1 MLDNIK
7 QVLLHVIMILIAAI
21 VLVPVKSLPVMAES
35 YNVWVGEKQVS
46 DENKNDVLGDG
57 TVIFTPQD
65 GETPATLTLNGG
77 TISKFKNIPTENNAI
92 IGAKSMDLIIHVTG
106 NTTLQH
112 EGIEPG
118 KNGGISLIGSSNETL
133 TITVDK
139 GITLSTNG
147 IHCRA
152 AEGDSSGIYT
162 NGSLVINGKGTINA
176 TGGSGHGSRG
186 IEANNITIENGII
199 TAKANPNATSIGSY
213 GIYCKNILTISG
225 GELIAS
231 GSTMAIWQSST
242 INSAL
247 NGIGYT
253 VLNATEGTSF
263 DSGQGIPGDSLRLYK
278 KIHFLP
284 NPSVSHTVTFK
295 VKNGSW
301 DDGTSSDKAVT
312 LTGVEGEDLK
322 LTADQ
327 IPAAGAKPETGYKTG
342 SWDNT
347 PNTQNI
353 ITKDT
358 TYTYA
363 YAAETSNPVDIEGN
377 VSGRGESVAANDLL
391 ESNKDLSI
399 KANSAA
405 GHQNLDIKSVVEALS
420 DADEKEKLLEATID
434 NGTNVKVNSSDEVSL
449 DLLSSKEHVLASV
462 LTPQE
467 MVEAV
472 TGTSNVTVI
481 IEVSDNQSPASS
493 VSDAVKNASKTD
505 SNLYFFD
512 MDMYLKKD
520 NDTREKITSWKDTI
534 TLMAE
539 IPESLR
545 KANRLF
551 TLYRTHVNE
560 KNIETAVLARKNAQ
574 TEDKYEFDTNRLCT
588 MAYVYQ
594 DADVPA
600 EDTPEDTPDILA
612 APSSSTNTAN
622 SGSKDIHSYILPGS
636 SGSSKSSGSS
646 SINDNLIKAGKSF
659 SKGYYEKTGKNTVA
673 YVCPR
678 IKKHANKASVPSTIK
693 SGKKTYKVTSVYG
706 YAFTGYDHLRSVTIG
721 KNVRSMKANAFYGCD
736 KLSTLKIKSRK
747 LTAKKIKGSLKG
759 SSINKII
766 ILKPATDKYSY
777 YKKIFNKNI
786 SKASHAVLVI
796 KK

>member
-295 VKNGSW
+295 VK
-301 DDGTSSDKAVT
+301 KVR
-312 LTGVEGEDLK
+312 TGETVD
-322 LTADQ
+322 
-327 IPAAGAKPETGYKTG
+327 IPIVRELINMPAIEYVGMLNDTTGYIL
-342 SWDNT
+342 
-347 PNTQNI
+347 Q
-353 ITKDT
+353 TKFT
-358 TYTYA
+358 EGVSQEIRNA
-363 YAAETSNPVDIEGN
+363 YFTLKAQGMKKLVLDLRGN
-377 VSGRGESVAANDLL
+377 GGGLMN
-391 ESNKDLSI
+391 
-399 KANSAA
+399 
-405 GHQNLDIKSVVEALS
+405 EA
-420 DADEKEKLLEATID
+420 
-434 NGTNVKVNSSDEVSL
+434 VKIVSL
-449 DLLSSKEHVLASV
+449 
-462 LTPQE
+462 
-467 MVEAV
+467 
-472 TGTSNVTVI
+472 
-481 IEVSDNQSPASS
+481 
-493 VSDAVKNASKTD
+493 
-505 SNLYFFD
+505 F
-512 MDMYLKKD
+512 
-520 NDTREKITSWKDTI
+520 
-534 TLMAE
+534 
-539 IPESLR
+539 
-545 KANRLF
+545 
-551 TLYRTHVNE
+551 
-560 KNIETAVLARKNAQ
+560 
-574 TEDKYEFDTNRLCT
+574 
-588 MAYVYQ
+588 
-594 DADVPA
+594 VP
-600 EDTPEDTPDILA
+600 
-612 APSSSTNTAN
+612 
-622 SGSKDIHSYILPGS
+622 
-636 SGSSKSSGSS
+636 
-646 SINDNLIKAGKSF
+646 
-659 SKGYYEKTGKNTVA
+659 
-673 YVCPR
+673 
-678 IKKHANKASVPSTIK
+678 
-693 SGKKTYKVTSVYG
+693 
-706 YAFTGYDHLRSVTIG
+706 
-721 KNVRSMKANAFYGCD
+721 
-736 KLSTLKIKSRK
+736 
-747 LTAKKIKGSLKG
+747 KGSLTTRRICKSLPLTEG
-759 SSINKII
+759 R
-766 ILKPATDKYSY
+766 
-777 YKKIFNKNI
+777 
-786 SKASHAVLVI
+786 
-796 KK
+796 